1 MKCGIYEIDITPA
14 LGMEMP
20 GYFSLRK
27 ATGIKQKLYCE
38 AVCFENEGNKAV
50 ILSNDIIQIYSDD
63 ADIIRAGIAEALGID
78 GANVL
83 ICCTHTH
90 TGGPVETWGD
100 YVHYDPIYMQF
111 LRSKLIDG
119 AKLANDRLR
128 EVTLSYADCIE
139 DKLAYYRNY
148 IDKDGVKRTWSSK
161 DARPF
166 GEIDSQV
173 GVLRIDNTD
182 GTPYGVIVNYSCHC
196 DCVGG
201 TEFSSDYPGEMRK
214 TLRTLFGDS
223 FMPVFVNGFCGN
235 INHCDPNGFHGEVSE
250 HYKRMGR
257 MLAADAFRTR
267 ELAVKPFE
275 DNGIRCALEYMKIP
289 ARTPDAEL
297 VKWADETLKEGTA
310 GHQDMF
316 YAREIKKF
324 EERAGEPFVC
334 PVQIIAIGEIAFY
347 GMPGEIYVEFG
358 KMLKERSP
366 FKYNMPSNLANGCVG
381 YVPIRELFAPTIYES
396 KIGMS
401 NKIIPD
407 GGYIMVDRLIELA
420 SEIK

>member
-20 GYFSLRK
+20 GYFSVRN
-27 ATGIKQKLYCE
+27 ATGIKEKLYCE
-38 AVCFENEGNKAV
+38 AVCFENDGTKAV
-50 ILSNDIIQIYSDD
+50 ILSNDIIQIYAED
-63 ADIIRAGIAEALGID
+63 ADEVRARISEQLGID
-78 GANVL
+78 GANIFV
-83 ICCTHTH
+83 CCTHTH

-100 YVHYDPIYMQF
+100 YVHYNPEYMAF
-111 LRSKLIDG
+111 VKNKLVDAAKMASLRLHD
-119 AKLANDRLR
+119 
-128 EVTLSYADCIE
+128 VTLSYASCTE

-148 IDKDGVKRTWSSK
+148 INDDGEKRTWVS
-161 DARPF
+161 DGFRPF
-166 GEIDSQV
+166 GEVDKQV

-182 GTPYGVIVNYSCHC
+182 GTPYGVIVNFACHC

-214 TLRTLFGDS
+214 VLRTVYGDA

-235 INHCDPNGFHGEVSE
+235 INHCDPNGFHTEVSP

-257 MLAADAFRTR
+257 MLAADALRTR
-267 ELAVKPFE
+267 ELAVKKFE
-275 DNGIRCALEYMKIP
+275 DNTVAGALEYMKIP
-289 ARTPDAEL
+289 ARIPEAEQ
-297 VKWADETLKEGTA
+297 VKWANETLAENKLDHT
-310 GHQDMF
+310 QLF
-316 YAREIKKF
+316 YAREILKF

-334 PVQIIAIGEIAFY
+334 PVQVLKIGEIAFY

-366 FKYNMPSNLANGCVG
+366 FKYNMPANLANGCVG
-381 YVPIRELFAPTIYES
+381 YVPIRELFAPNIYES

-407 GGYIMVDRLIELA
+407 GGYMMVDRLIELA
-420 SEIK
+420 NTL